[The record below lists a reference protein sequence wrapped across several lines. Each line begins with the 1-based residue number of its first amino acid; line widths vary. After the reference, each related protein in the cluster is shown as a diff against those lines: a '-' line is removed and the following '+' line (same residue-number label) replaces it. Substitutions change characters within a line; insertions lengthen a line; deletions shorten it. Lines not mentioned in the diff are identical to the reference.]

1 MREEQNA
8 MNKVISGT
16 NLKIPTTLSKQI
28 GIIKLKKV
36 IKIKTKRKTKDLET
50 MHTEADNQKGGP
62 GKLCQNTRYLP
73 Q

>member
-1 MREEQNA
+1 ME
-8 MNKVISGT
+8 
-16 NLKIPTTLSKQI
+16 L
-28 GIIKLKKV
+28 KLKKV